1 QMGVDVEYVDVGGG
15 LGVDYD
21 GSRSTANASVNYS
34 VQEYAND
41 VIYSL
46 AEACRESEVPM
57 PNVISE
63 SGRALTAHHALLLL
77 NVIDLET
84 QIVGEPEDVEED
96 AHSLVHE
103 LAATYGEITSRS
115 LREIFHDAVFAK
127 EQAQLLFNS
136 GVLSLRDR
144 AAVDRLHLALM

>member
-1 QMGVDVEYVDVGGG
+1 QMGVDVQYVDVGGG

-63 SGRALTAHHALLLL
+63 SGRALTAHHALLLV

-84 QIVGEPEDVEED
+84 QLVGEREEVDED
-96 AHSLVHE
+96 AHALVHE
-103 LAATYGEITSRS
+103 LAATYEEVTKRN
-115 LREIFHDAVFAK
+115 LREVYHDAAFA
-127 EQAQLLFNS
+127 
-136 GVLSLRDR
+136 
-144 AAVDRLHLALM
+144 